1 MLAWLLNS
9 VVIVVFRELSA
20 DEEEK
25 YYKEAY
31 KKFKP
36 SNLKPR
42 VSMCMYTCV
51 HVCVCARMRACV
63 AYKIMS
69 LYHIMEHVIRRQ
81 IQVKNCQISQ
91 DCTWCVCLDTCEMTV
106 TFCWQWSDHYHMLQ

>member
-51 HVCVCARMRACV
+51 YVCVCIPVCMCV
-63 AYKIMS
+63 YVY
-69 LYHIMEHVIRRQ
+69 L
-81 IQVKNCQISQ
+81 
-91 DCTWCVCLDTCEMTV
+91 CVCVCMCTHACMCSIQDNVIISYYGACNKEADTSQE
-106 TFCWQWSDHYHMLQ
+106 LPN